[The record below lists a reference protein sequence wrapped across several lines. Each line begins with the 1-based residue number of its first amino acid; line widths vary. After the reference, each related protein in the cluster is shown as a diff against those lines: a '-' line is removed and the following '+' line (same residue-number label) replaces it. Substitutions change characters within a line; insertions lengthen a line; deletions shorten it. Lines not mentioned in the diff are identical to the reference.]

1 MSNNYVD
8 INKVLSFITSSGSAR
23 TIINPVTKEEQTIP
37 AWSMEEQ
44 VSNTLIQNA
53 INRKATTGYEIA
65 EANLLNGNIEYRQG
79 DDLTPLD
86 DNHVIIAYTSVTYL
100 PPSISYSSTAI
111 SDIQAKYE

>member
-23 TIINPVTKEEQTIP
+23 TIVNPVTGEQQTIP

-65 EANLLNGNIEYRQG
+65 EVNLLNGNIEYRQG

-86 DNHVIIAYTSVTYL
+86 DNHVLLAYTLVTYL
-100 PPSISYSSTAI
+100 PPSISYSSTVI
-111 SDIQAKYE
+111 DDIKAKYE